1 MEIAERQK
9 DREEKWMEQE
19 RKPTVEL
26 ADKERARVAEQHEAK
41 MKEDRDKASAKYQQT
56 LSLSL
61 ELA

>member
-1 MEIAERQK
+1 
-9 DREEKWMEQE
+9 MEQE

-41 MKEDRDKASAKYQQT
+41 TKEDRDKASAKYQQT

>member
-1 MEIAERQK
+1 
-9 DREEKWMEQE
+9 MEQE